1 MVNRKMIFQRNLTYS
16 KEGLFES
23 DRNNEGQKQL
33 LGKNRFLSP
42 RKFSHAEKKTSNH
55 T

>member
-1 MVNRKMIFQRNLTYS
+1 MVNRKMIFQGNLTYS

-33 LGKNRFLSP
+33 LGKNP